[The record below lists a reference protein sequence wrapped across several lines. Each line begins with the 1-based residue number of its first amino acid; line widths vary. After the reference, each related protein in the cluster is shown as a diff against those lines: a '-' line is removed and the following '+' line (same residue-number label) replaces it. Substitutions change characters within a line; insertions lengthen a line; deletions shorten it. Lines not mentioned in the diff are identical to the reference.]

1 VHSRSLSGARSFD
14 RLPTRREQAGHT
26 LSITF
31 TADDFIRTWKAVELK
46 ERSAAQ
52 EHFLDLC
59 RLLDE
64 PTPAHADPKGDFYCF
79 ERGATKTT
87 GGEGWADVW
96 KRGHFGWEYKG
107 KRKNLA
113 DAYVQLQRYAPALE
127 NPPLLVTCDMD
138 RIVVRS
144 NWTNS
149 VTEVWEYSLEDL
161 RDPRT
166 RQVLKHVMSDPE
178 KLRPTKTRQKLTEDA
193 AGEFAGLANKLRN
206 RGEDAAAVAHFINRL
221 VFCMFAEDAD
231 LLPTN
236 MFTRMLTAAKRD
248 PSQFESLCR
257 ALFGAMK
264 SGGMVGF
271 EAVSWFNGGLFDSD
285 EVLGLDSDDIELC
298 LQAAALPWDEI
309 DPTIFGTLFVRGLD
323 PDDRSSTGSE
333 YTDREKI
340 MLIVNPVIIQPLL
353 REWEEVRSGIVSLT
367 EPAQQTF
374 DEELATASTFSE
386 LAEEVRSVAGRATD
400 RPQGE
405 LVVELKKQKLVRSLD
420 AVRSSL
426 RAADKALV
434 EARAE
439 GFSRFSAFLAR
450 LRDIRVLDPACGS
463 GNFLYL
469 ALVALKDIE
478 RQVAIEGELLGFPPS
493 FPTIGPEAL
502 LGIELNPYA
511 AELARVSVWIGE
523 IQWMKR
529 NGFDISRN
537 PILKPLSTIDQRN
550 AIIADDGS
558 AALWPNADFIIGNPP
573 YLGAKLL
580 KRKLGVPTTEGI
592 RKIYDG
598 RLPGFTDLVC
608 YWFENARAMV
618 EAGTAKR
625 VGFVATNSI
634 RKNTNLP
641 VMQRVAKTTRIFE
654 AWSEE
659 KWTVDGAAVDVSLIC
674 FGDNGTEP
682 ARLDGNVVATIN
694 ADLTSDLNLTL
705 ARTLRQNSGTAM
717 LGIQK
722 SGCFDVPG
730 QVARAWMAEP
740 ANPNGKTNAEVLKP
754 YWNGDDVTGRPRDMW
769 FIDLPLGLSKA
780 DAALYASPFA
790 HLDTATD
797 ADGHTTEQQRAASG
811 SKSAT
816 YPWWE
821 PWRPRPAMRAKI
833 QSMTRYIVTPETA
846 EYRVFSWLAYP
857 VLPDKNLIVIA
868 REDDLMLGLLQS
880 RFHEMWAL
888 RKGSDLQDR
897 PRYTHTTTFG
907 TFPFPEGM
915 TPDVP
920 VSTARMHPA
929 AMEIERAAKRLDQAR
944 AAWLNPAGLT
954 ASQPEIVGGFG
965 FPNRTAPVDAAAATT
980 LAARTMTRLYNE
992 RPAWLVEAHRE
1003 LDAAVAVAYG
1013 WSPEVSEEQALSLL
1027 LDLNLARS

>member
-1 VHSRSLSGARSFD
+1 M
-14 RLPTRREQAGHT
+14 
-26 LSITF
+26 SIAF

-59 RLLDE
+59 RLLGE

-166 RQVLKHVMSDPE
+166 RQVLKYVMSDPE

-193 AGEFAGLANKLRN
+193 AGEFAGLANKLRG
-206 RGEDAAAVAHFINRL
+206 RSEDAAAVAHFINRL
-221 VFCMFAEDAD
+221 VFCMFAEDAE

-236 MFTRMLTAAKRD
+236 MFKRMLTAAKRD

-264 SGGMVGF
+264 TGGMVGF
-271 EAVSWFNGGLFDSD
+271 EVVSWFNGGLFDSD

-298 LQAAALPWDEI
+298 LKAAALPWDEI

-333 YTDREKI
+333 YTDRDKI
-340 MLIVNPVIIQPLL
+340 MLIVQPVIVQPLL

-367 EPAQQTF
+367 EPEQQAF

-405 LVVELKKQKLVRSLD
+405 LFIELKKQKRVRSLD

-434 EARAE
+434 EAKAA
-439 GFSRFSAFLAR
+439 GFARFSTFQAR
-450 LRDIRVLDPACGS
+450 LRNIRVLDPACGS

-537 PILKPLSTIDQRN
+537 PILKPLNTIDQRN
-550 AIIADDGS
+550 AIIADDGT
-558 AALWPNADFIIGNPP
+558 AAPWPDADFIIGNPP

-580 KRKLGVPTTEGI
+580 KRKLGVATTEEI
-592 RKIYDG
+592 RRLYKG

-608 YWFENARAMV
+608 YWFENARVMI
-618 EAGTAKR
+618 EAGIAKR
-625 VGFVATNSI
+625 VGFVATNSV

-641 VMQRVAKTTRIFE
+641 VMQRIATTTRIFE

-659 KWTVDGAAVDVSLIC
+659 KWTVDGAAVDVSLVC

-682 ARLDGNVVATIN
+682 ARLDGAVVENIN

-705 ARTLRQNSGTAM
+705 AKPLRQNSGAAM

-730 QVARAWMAEP
+730 IVARAWMSEP

-754 YWNGDDVTGRPRDMW
+754 YWNGDDVTGRPRDIW

-790 HLDTATD
+790 HLATAKDDEGKTLEELRL
-797 ADGHTTEQQRAASG
+797 ALGERAG
-811 SKSAT
+811 
-816 YPWWE
+816 PRWWE
-821 PWRPRPAMRAKI
+821 PHWPRPGMRQVI
-833 QSMTRYIVTPETA
+833 EQLPRYIVTPETA

-868 REDDLMLGLLQS
+868 RDDDLMLGLLQS
-880 RFHEMWAL
+880 RFHEMWSL

-907 TFPFPEGM
+907 TFPFPDGM
-915 TPDVP
+915 TPDIP
-920 VSTARMHPA
+920 VSTARANPTA
-929 AMEIERAAKRLDQAR
+929 KRIENAAKRLDELR
-944 AAWLNPAGLT
+944 VAWLNPAGLT
-954 ASQPEIVGGFG
+954 VSTSEAVSG
-965 FPNRTAPVDAAAATT
+965 FPDRLIPKDAAAAQT

-992 RPAWLVEAHRE
+992 RPTWLSEAHRE
-1003 LDAAVAVAYG
+1003 LDESVAAAYG
-1013 WSPEVSEEQALSLL
+1013 WLAEITENEALSKL
-1027 LDLNLARS
+1027 LDINMARSTRISEKP